1 MQIKAQALTCSWVG
15 TSASNDGQVAQEGI
29 SACTVE
35 AGMGQGTLQLHKGL
49 DTWQVGMGQ
58 GTLQVGKGL
67 DTWQVGKGQG
77 TQVGTLVVAGRAA
90 CTADVEK
97 TSFWSLY
104 I

>member
-29 SACTVE
+29 SACTAE
-35 AGMGQGTLQLHKGL
+35 A
-49 DTWQVGMGQ
+49 GMGQ
-58 GTLQVGKGL
+58 GTLQVGKGR
-67 DTWQVGKGQG
+67 DTWQVGKGPG
-77 TQVGTLVVAGRAA
+77 TEVGTLEVAGRAA

-97 TSFWSLY
+97 TSFWSLN